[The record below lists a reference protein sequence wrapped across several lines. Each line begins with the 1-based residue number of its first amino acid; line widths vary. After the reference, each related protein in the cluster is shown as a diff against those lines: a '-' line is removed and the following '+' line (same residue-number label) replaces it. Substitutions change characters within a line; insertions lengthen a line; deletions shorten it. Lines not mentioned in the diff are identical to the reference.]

1 MIRLMGLEGVF
12 YKILFFL
19 EISDVIDELS
29 INYISFVKL
38 VNEIYV

>member
-1 MIRLMGLEGVF
+1 MGLEGVF

-19 EISDVIDELS
+19 EISDVIDELC